1 MTTPTKAKRSSI
13 WHYLKTGMTTDTVP
27 KPIWNRLGLTVESGE
42 IAYNPETE
50 ETTDIT
56 LDSKVTEITS
66 YKRSFAV
73 EGVVYPGDAVFDYI
87 DGLRTSMAV
96 LDALHTQ
103 MVNVWAYKQPTGD
116 PKAALNPALAQWPAE
131 CVDVTIGIESIGGDG
146 ASTAKIKYTIY
157 DINTPVAGFFEPTTK
172 VFTAGEYQA
181 IPVPA
186 P

>member
-1 MTTPTKAKRSSI
+1 MATKAKRSSI
-13 WHYLKTGMTTDTVP
+13 WHYLKTGMTTDTEP
-27 KPIWNRLGLTVESGE
+27 KPIWSRLGLTVESGE

-103 MVNVWAYKQPTGD
+103 MVNVWAYKAPTGD
-116 PKAALNPALAQWPAE
+116 PEDKLSPAYAQWPGE
-131 CVDVTIGIESIGGDG
+131 RVPVTIGIESIGGDG

-157 DINTPVAGFFEPTTK
+157 DIGTPVAGFFEPISKTWK
-172 VFTAGEYQA
+172 DGAYEA

>member
-1 MTTPTKAKRSSI
+1 MTTATKAKRSSI
-13 WHYLKTGMTTDTVP
+13 WHYLKTGMDTETP
-27 KPIWNRLGLTVESGE
+27 PAPIWSRLGFTVETGE

-56 LDSKVTEITS
+56 LDVKQTEIIG

-87 DGLRTSMAV
+87 DGLRTDMAV
-96 LDALHTQ
+96 LDAAHTE
-103 MVNVWAYKQPTGD
+103 MLNVWAYKTPSGT
-116 PKAALNPALAQWPAE
+116 PESETSPSYHQWPAE
-131 CVDVTIGIESIGGDG
+131 RVPVAIAIDSIGGDG
-146 ASTAKIKYTIY
+146 AATAKIKYTIY
-157 DINTPVAGFFEPTTK
+157 DIGEPVAGFYEPVTN